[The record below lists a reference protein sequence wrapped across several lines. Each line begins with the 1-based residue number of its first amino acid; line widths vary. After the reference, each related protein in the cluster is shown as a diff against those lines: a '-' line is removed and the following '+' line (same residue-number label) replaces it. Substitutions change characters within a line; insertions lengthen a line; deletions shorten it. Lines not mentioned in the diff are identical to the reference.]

1 MNVSSFFVI
10 VYALMFKDK
19 IVSSPIGRG
28 GLITWIMTSIAHSG
42 FRIPLHLIQKRKFMC
57 KRKIFKKNNKNNMF
71 FRILREFHNDLK
83 LFGCCCCYSQK
94 LSMSSLSGV
103 VYLILTRAR
112 EIFTKPFRLPLVQLS
127 SYVFPRL
134 K

>member
-1 MNVSSFFVI
+1 MLVLFFV

-42 FRIPLHLIQKRKFMC
+42 FRIPLHLIQNVYSCVSEKQYVFP
-57 KRKIFKKNNKNNMF
+57 
-71 FRILREFHNDLK
+71 ILREFHNDLK

-112 EIFTKPFRLPLVQLS
+112 EIYTKPFRLPLVHLNIR